1 MRAAAHRD
9 AAAARSIRVPNAAAP
24 DDRPAGRKI
33 GALDVLRQALDVDRG
48 VLDHG
53 NDSVDHLTEVVRWHV
68 RRHADRDPGRTVD
81 EQVGKLCRQ
90 HQRLLQGAVI
100 IRHEIDGFL
109 LYVGQQLIG
118 QPGHA
123 NLGIPHGRGVV
134 PVHRAKVSLPV
145 DQRIAE

>member
-1 MRAAAHRD
+1 VRDLLDHTALAGLAYAVRQLGDDDRALATAQLLDVRAAAHRD

-68 RRHADRDPGRTVD
+68 RRHADRDPGRTV
-81 EQVGKLCRQ
+81 
-90 HQRLLQGAVI
+90 
-100 IRHEIDGFL
+100 
-109 LYVGQQLIG
+109 
-118 QPGHA
+118 
-123 NLGIPHGRGVV
+123 
-134 PVHRAKVSLPV
+134 
-145 DQRIAE
+145 